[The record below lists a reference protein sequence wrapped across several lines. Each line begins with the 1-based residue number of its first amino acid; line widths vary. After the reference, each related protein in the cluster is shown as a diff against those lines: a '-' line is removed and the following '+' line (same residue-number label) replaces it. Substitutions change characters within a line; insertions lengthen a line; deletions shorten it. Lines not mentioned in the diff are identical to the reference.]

1 MNNLSKLN
9 SLWKDLKIRTVETAT
24 ESQVAELEVSHNLQ
38 LPQDL
43 RDYFTAINGTDGESD
58 NELFSFYTLAQFQAA
73 TQVLG
78 AWQNGIPRH
87 SDVLDKIH
95 GIETYY
101 VFADYFISLTF
112 YAIKLYPT
120 ASAENEVY
128 AICGRDYKVI
138 AKSFSEFIDMY
149 LQQSAELII

>member
-1 MNNLSKLN
+1 MDLSRLN
-9 SLWKDLKIRTVETAT
+9 TLWKNLKIRTVETAT
-24 ESQVAELEVSHNLQ
+24 DSQVVEFEASHKLQ

-58 NELFSFYTLAQFQAA
+58 NELFTFCTLAKFQAA
-73 TQVLG
+73 TLVLG

-95 GIETYY
+95 GIETCY
-101 VFADYFISLTF
+101 VFADYFISLIF

-120 ASAENEVY
+120 ASAENEIY
-128 AICGRDYKVI
+128 AICGGDYEVI